1 MGRVS
6 INPLKTNE
14 DNDEIHL
21 DGCGRHACTQQL
33 LERRQRTRRPERSP
47 AGYNEGAQTRATMDF
62 STKKVSFDA
71 GDEISI
77 LSANNTNKEF
87 TTEAGG
93 ASASFSGEAVNDTK
107 FYAVYP
113 YTAGLTLDSSTGVI
127 SGIEIPKS
135 QWNNQFGKGYA
146 GKSSWDPK
154 APIAYAVTTDEN
166 LQFHNLCAILKIK
179 ATGGWYGSMTISA
192 DQDLAG
198 TFKLDT
204 STGTLTPTDGS
215 KTVTIGN
222 TSLEISASN
231 MYMYIAI
238 APGSY
243 TNFKVHAEGTD
254 DRHQQQEK
262 TKSSVTFEAGKIY
275 DLGAF
280 DPQGRFSVSATQKV
294 YFSKGNLQATYNG
307 SSWSWAFAEHQWDYI
322 GDAPGNT
329 SINGDATVSTNNVTV
344 DLFGWVGASSNW
356 TGAAQ
361 YGISNSETTNSTE
374 TYGNVVGE
382 SLKSDWGTLAI
393 TNGGNTANSGWY
405 TLTSAEW
412 QYLFN
417 TRESGSTVG
426 ATYNASYAHAT
437 INTDVNDGVNGIIL
451 FPDGITI
458 SEDEVSWGS
467 INTPSSYETMCTS
480 AQWAALAA
488 KGCVFLPVAGNRGG
502 STVYDIGSGAYY
514 WSSSALTENA
524 NTAVVMQFLLNGL
537 APQSLRQRYY
547 GCSVRLVRPV
557 E

>member
-1 MGRVS
+1 M
-6 INPLKTNE
+6 KTMKKYILMAVAGMLALSSCSND
-14 DNDEIHL
+14 DNDIQ
-21 DGCGRHACTQQL
+21 DVQNVP
-33 LERRQRTRRPERSP
+33 RQMTFS
-47 AGYNEGAQTRATMDF
+47 AGYTEGAQTRATMDF
-62 STKKVSFDA
+62 STKKVSFDM
-71 GDEISI
+71 GDKISV
-77 LSANNTNKEF
+77 LSAENANTKF
-87 TTEAGG
+87 ITTDGG
-93 ASASFSGEAVNDTK
+93 ATASFSGEAVNDTK

-166 LQFHNLCAILKIK
+166 LSFHNLCAILKIQ

-222 TSLEISASN
+222 TYLEISASN

-238 APGSY
+238 APGTY

-262 TKSSVTFEAGKIY
+262 TKSSVTFTAGKIY

-280 DPQGRFSVSATQKV
+280 DPQGQFSVSATKKV
-294 YFSKGNLQATYNG
+294 YFSQGNLQATYNG
-307 SSWSWAFAEHQWDYI
+307 SAWSWAFAEHQWDII
-322 GDAPGNT
+322 GSASGNIC
-329 SINGDATVSTNNVTV
+329 INGDGTVSADNVTV

-374 TYGNVVGE
+374 TYGNVVRE
-382 SLKSDWGTLAI
+382 PLKSDWGTLAI

-405 TLTSAEW
+405 TPTSDEW
-412 QYLFN
+412 KYLFD
-417 TRESGSTVG
+417 TRASGSTVG
-426 ATYNASYAHAT
+426 ETLNARYTFAT
-437 INTDVNDGVNGIIL
+437 IHIDVDLGQYGMIL
-451 FPDGITI
+451 FPDGVTI
-458 SEDEVSWGS
+458 SEDEATSLGP
-467 INTPSSYETMCTS
+467 INTPSSYETWCTS
-480 AQWAALAA
+480 AEWAALAA
-488 KGCVFLPVAGNRGG
+488 KGCVFLPIAGFRDGA
-502 STVYDIGSGAYY
+502 TVYNIGSGAYY
-514 WSSSALTENA
+514 WSSSTLSDNA
-524 NTAVVMQFLLNGL
+524 ITAVVMQFLSSGL
-537 APQSLRQRYY
+537 APQSQAQRYW

>member
-1 MGRVS
+1 M
-6 INPLKTNE
+6 KTMTKYILMAVAGMLALSSCSNDDNE
-14 DNDEIHL
+14 PVAQN
-21 DGCGRHACTQQL
+21 AP
-33 LERRQRTRRPERSP
+33 RQMTFS

-262 TKSSVTFEAGKIY
+262 TKSSVTFAAGKIY

-280 DPQGRFSVSATQKV
+280 DPQGRFSVSATKKV
-294 YFSKGNLQATYNG
+294 YFSQGNLQATYNG
-307 SSWSWAFAEHQWDYI
+307 SSWSWAFAEHQWDFI
-322 GDAPGNT
+322 GRTSGNIC
-329 SINGDATVSTNNVTV
+329 INGDGTVSANNVTV

-361 YGISNSETTNSTE
+361 YGISNSETANSTE
-374 TYGNVVGE
+374 TYGNVARE

-405 TLTSAEW
+405 TLSSDEW
-412 QYLFN
+412 KYLFD

-426 ATYNASYAHAT
+426 DTYNARYAYAT
-437 INTDVNDGVNGIIL
+437 INTDVSFNQYGMIL
-451 FPDGITI
+451 FPDGVTI
-458 SEDEVSWGS
+458 SQDEFQQLGT
-467 INTPSSYETMCTS
+467 INTTSTTWCTS

-488 KGCVFLPVAGNRGG
+488 KGCVFLPLAGFRNG
-502 STVYDIGSGAYY
+502 STVDNLGCAYY
-514 WSSSALTENA
+514 WSSSAHTEYA
-524 NTAVVMQFLLNGL
+524 NTANILQFSKDIMS
-537 APQSLRQRYY
+537 PQGQTQRYY

>member
-1 MGRVS
+1 MTKYILMAVAGMLALS
-6 INPLKTNE
+6 SCSNDDNE
-14 DNDEIHL
+14 PVAQN
-21 DGCGRHACTQQL
+21 AP
-33 LERRQRTRRPERSP
+33 RQMTFS

-262 TKSSVTFEAGKIY
+262 TKSSVTFA
-275 DLGAF
+275 A
-280 DPQGRFSVSATQKV
+280 VSAPRKRC
-294 YFSKGNLQATYNG
+294 
-307 SSWSWAFAEHQWDYI
+307 
-322 GDAPGNT
+322 T
-329 SINGDATVSTNNVTV
+329 SRRETCRPPTMA
-344 DLFGWVGASSNW
+344 LHGAGHLLS
-356 TGAAQ
+356 
-361 YGISNSETTNSTE
+361 IS
-374 TYGNVVGE
+374 G
-382 SLKSDWGTLAI
+382 
-393 TNGGNTANSGWY
+393 
-405 TLTSAEW
+405 
-412 QYLFN
+412 
-417 TRESGSTVG
+417 
-426 ATYNASYAHAT
+426 
-437 INTDVNDGVNGIIL
+437 
-451 FPDGITI
+451 TI
-458 SEDEVSWGS
+458 SAMPPAIPASTAMLPSVPTTSPSTSSVGWALRATGRVQPSMVSA
-467 INTPSSYETMCTS
+467 ILKQRTPP
-480 AQWAALAA
+480 
-488 KGCVFLPVAGNRGG
+488 K
-502 STVYDIGSGAYY
+502 
-514 WSSSALTENA
+514 LTA
-524 NTAVVMQFLLNGL
+524 TW
-537 APQSLRQRYY
+537 
-547 GCSVRLVRPV
+547 
-557 E
+557 

>member
-1 MGRVS
+1 M
-6 INPLKTNE
+6 KTMTKYFLMAVAGMLALSSCSNDDNE
-14 DNDEIHL
+14 PVVQNVP
-21 DGCGRHACTQQL
+21 
-33 LERRQRTRRPERSP
+33 RQMTFS
-47 AGYNEGAQTRATMDF
+47 AGYTEGAQTRATMDF
-62 STKKVSFDA
+62 STKKVSFDM
-71 GDEISI
+71 GDKISV
-77 LSANNTNKEF
+77 LSAENANTKF
-87 TTEAGG
+87 ITTDGG
-93 ASASFSGEAVNDTK
+93 ATASFSGEAVNDTK

-166 LQFHNLCAILKIK
+166 LSFHNLCAILKIQ

-222 TSLEISASN
+222 TYLEISASN

-238 APGSY
+238 APGTY

-262 TKSSVTFEAGKIY
+262 TKSSVTFAAGKIY

-280 DPQGRFSVSATQKV
+280 DPQGRFSVSATKKV
-294 YFSKGNLQATYNG
+294 YFSQGNLQATYNG
-307 SSWSWAFAEHQWDYI
+307 SSWEWAFAEHQWDII
-322 GDAPGNT
+322 GSASGNT
-329 SINGDATVSTNNVTV
+329 CINGDGTVSADNVTV

-361 YGISNSETTNSTE
+361 YGISYSTTTNSTD
-374 TYGNVVGE
+374 TYGNVVRE
-382 SLKSDWGTLAI
+382 ALKSDWGTLAI

-405 TLTSAEW
+405 TLTSDELK
-412 QYLFN
+412 YLFN

-426 ATYNASYAHAT
+426 ETYNARYAQAT
-437 INTDVNDGVNGIIL
+437 INIDVDMGEKHGVIL
-451 FPDGITI
+451 FPDGVTI
-458 SEDEVSWGS
+458 SEDEATLGL
-467 INTPSSYETMCTS
+467 INTPSNFSTLCTS
-480 AQWAALAA
+480 AEWAALAA
-488 KGCVFLPVAGNRGG
+488 KGCVFLPGAGYRNGA
-502 STVYDIGSGAYY
+502 TVYDIGSGYY
-514 WSSSALTENA
+514 WSSSALTDYPHTA
-524 NTAVVMQFLLNGL
+524 NILQFISEALF
-537 APQSLRQRYY
+537 PQSVAQRYW